1 MPKISDE
8 KKKQRQTDILKTALR
23 LFSQK
28 GYYAT
33 SIDDI
38 TRDAGISKGLIYTYF
53 KSKEDIFFELAE
65 HWNEFMD
72 NPSFEN
78 ALSRVV
84 SEDMALSEKLICV
97 WDETVK
103 QWTVENLN
111 FAGIKFEFW
120 LESSKNE
127 ALREKMQEKA
137 KNSLDIVEEIIY
149 KTKPDIEPETAS
161 AFSRLWWSQIDGLV
175 AYFVSYHI
183 LPPPGEMA
191 QIRKIILHQCKY
203 LELQ

>member
-8 KKKQRQTDILKTALR
+8 KKKQRKTDILKTALG

-38 TRDAGISKGLIYTYF
+38 TREAGISKGLVYTYF
-53 KSKEDIFFELAE
+53 KSKEEIFLELAE
-65 HWNEFMD
+65 HWNEFME
-72 NPSFEN
+72 NPSLED
-78 ALSRVV
+78 ALGQAF
-84 SEDMALSEKLICV
+84 SEDMTLTEKLLCV
-97 WDETVK
+97 WDETVR
-103 QWTVENLN
+103 QWTAQNLN
-111 FAGIKFEFW
+111 FARIKFEFW

-127 ALREKMQEKA
+127 ELREKMKEKA
-137 KNSLDIVEEIIY
+137 RASLDVIEEII
-149 KTKPDIEPETAS
+149 KKDKPELAPEIVA

-183 LPPPGEMA
+183 LPPQEEMA
-191 QIRKIILHQCKY
+191 QIRKIILHLCQY
-203 LELQ
+203 LEF

>member
-8 KKKQRQTDILKTALR
+8 KKKQRQTDILKTALK

-38 TRDAGISKGLIYTYF
+38 TREAGISKGLIYNYF
-53 KSKEDIFFELAE
+53 KSKEEIFFELAE
-65 HWNEFMD
+65 HWNEFMN
-72 NPSFEN
+72 NPSFED
-78 ALSRVV
+78 ALSRVI
-84 SEDMALSEKLICV
+84 SEDMSLSEKLICV
-97 WDETVK
+97 WDETVN
-103 QWTVENLN
+103 QWTAENLD
-111 FAGIKFEFW
+111 
-120 LESSKNE
+120 SSKNE
-127 ALREKMQEKA
+127 ALRDKMKEKA
-137 KNSLDIVEEIIY
+137 KNSLSIVEEIIY
-149 KTKPDIEPETAS
+149 KTKPDIDPGIAA

-183 LPPPGEMA
+183 LPPPDEMA

-203 LELQ
+203 LDVQ